1 MTLDVPSGLALEDGR
16 IGEPAVD
23 AEATVTLALPKAG
36 LRSDDGRRV
45 VGALY
50 LADIAVPPRALER
63 AGIEY
68 SSPFTRGPV
77 VALQTP
83 PRS

>member
-1 MTLDVPSGLALEDGR
+1 MLSLDVPSGLALEDGR

-23 AEATVTLALPKAG
+23 AEATVTLALPQAG

-45 VGALY
+45 VGVLY
-50 LADIAVPPRALER
+50 LADRGPAAGAGARGHRVQLAV
-63 AGIEY
+63 
-68 SSPFTRGPV
+68 TRGPV